1 MKSISPYD
9 SAFLCDINMPCFQAL
24 SETEIKFVQSAKAM
38 VEFRKGENITKQGSF
53 ASYVLFVVDGWAR
66 QFVEFEMGKNYN
78 LNIIQ
83 PGDFVGLSAIFSKQ
97 TFLYS
102 AVALHDLRAYLIEKS
117 ALSEIVQS
125 NAAFS
130 YNLFKKQ
137 CELQSGLLDS
147 LKGLAFKQINGR
159 IADVLLYLNEIKE
172 SQTHIFEWISRKD
185 LAEFAGI
192 STESAVK
199 TLKQFEKDK
208 VIQLLDK
215 DIHIVNMNK
224 LLEISRLG

>member
-1 MKSISPYD
+1 
-9 SAFLCDINMPCFQAL
+9 MPCFQAL
-24 SETEIKFVQSAKAM
+24 STTEIEFVQSAKAM
-38 VEFRKGENITKQGSF
+38 VEFRKGETITKQGSF

-66 QFVEFEMGKNYN
+66 QFVEYEMGKNYN
-78 LNIIQ
+78 LTIIQ

-102 AVALHDLRAYLIEKS
+102 AIALHDLHAYLIEKS

-125 NAAFS
+125 NATFS

-137 CELQSGLLDS
+137 CDLQTGLLDS

-159 IADVLLYLNEIKE
+159 IADVLLYLNEIKKT
-172 SQTHIFEWISRKD
+172 QKHIFEWISRKD

-215 DIHIVNMNK
+215 DIYIIDINK
-224 LLEISRLG
+224 LREISRIG